1 VTDHNGPGPDD
12 APERSDRPGP
22 ADRPGQVESPNDAPE
37 PPVAQRRRW
46 SPNDDILAGFG
57 RDGGRLGLRAFFAT
71 TIAASLLV
79 WDLAYSLGAYH
90 TVFYYRLFHIFVAST
105 VLLIG
110 SVVLRKDV
118 RVRSWMRVLLAIPM
132 AWFVARAIKPISEA
146 GSALH
151 VLDTTLTW
159 LTLATVP
166 FTLWA
171 LIRIMAPGLF
181 GLPAR
186 RLKALAFLVITVI
199 GLTGFFVGQFNN
211 HFTTCHDYVVAGDD
225 EPSNCRPTPG
235 TPAPSP

>member
-1 VTDHNGPGPDD
+1 MPRN
-12 APERSDRPGP
+12 APQRSGESGP
-22 ADRPGQVESPNDAPE
+22 ADRPGEPDDAPE
-37 PPVAQRRRW
+37 HPVAERRRW

-57 RDGGRLGLRAFFAT
+57 RTGGPLGLRAFFAT

-110 SVVLRKDV
+110 SVVLRKDL
-118 RVRSWMRVLLAIPM
+118 RVRPWMRVLLAVPLT
-132 AWFVARAIKPISEA
+132 WFVARAIKPINEA

-151 VLDTTLTW
+151 DIDTTLTW

-186 RLKALAFLVITVI
+186 RLKALTFLVITVI

-211 HFTTCHDYVVAGDD
+211 HFTTCHDYVVAGDN
-225 EPSNCRPTPG
+225 EPSDCRPTPG